1 MRFLHGKVKANKG
14 GKIKVS
20 ISSPTRVLIMNDRN
34 YRRYKNN
41 QTFTYYGGA
50 KEGLYEFNVP
60 STNIYNVVVE
70 KGSYARPIDI
80 KVSIEV
86 EKGVAKTHSV
96 PRSLATT
103 LDEADAKL
111 DEQHEVATQT
121 PEEEDDDA

>member
-50 KEGLYEFNVP
+50 KEGRYEFNVP
-60 STNIYNVVVE
+60 STNIWNVIVE
-70 KGSYARPIDI
+70 KGTYAKPIDL

-103 LDEADAKL
+103 LDEADAQL
-111 DEQHEVATQT
+111 DQQEEAV
-121 PEEEDDDA
+121 PEEDEDNDA